1 MAPLFDKCLCSCHTG
16 SVLTVE
22 APEVSDP
29 IAALTACDRCAVLH
43 LGVWTVVARGPA
55 TEGNTNSEGD
65 E

>member
-1 MAPLFDKCLCSCHTG
+1 MGKLYDLCECPCHQG
-16 SVLTVE
+16 SVTSRE